1 MSARSDVA
9 RRALMSL
16 AAGELPELESYFAD
30 DFVFHS
36 QRNGKPTGRA
46 ALPDRALLLTS
57 TLYDA
62 TLSIE
67 LVMEDGDLVTCRWRG
82 RAVHRGD
89 LLGVPASGAP
99 VEVTGITIFRFA
111 GNLIREEW
119 TEFDGLGLLAQIT
132 PARRT
137 EPA

>member
-1 MSARSDVA
+1 MSVRSDVA

-30 DFVFHS
+30 DFVFRT

-46 ALPDRALLLTS
+46 ALPDRALLLAS
-57 TLYDA
+57 TLHEA

-89 LLGVPASGAP
+89 LLGVPASGVP